1 MIYRSLKEVIINT
14 SLDGKLRFILD
25 NAETDTKILPEC
37 RDYVLAIW
45 TDGSYV
51 PNHACSAGL
60 HGILYSTGFKNP
72 KKSIKETHKLPYYDD
87 IDQNNIKLY
96 TIEGTFGL
104 DINEYNTSQKG
115 ELQAIVEA
123 FKTALFIEKHL
134 GIKLTNIKI
143 LTDSQYGMYVIDKVK
158 SGEVIPS
165 DKPNVE
171 FYTKIANCI
180 NQFDKD
186 IIEVI
191 KVKGHSCNIGNSKA
205 DTNAGISNTNA
216 GLNIETLSIVSLY
229 DKKEKLID
237 NEFGMSNYIIYPNK
251 SHYMLGIDIMFSN
264 TENYTTC
271 SLYEYNQILHKL
283 SLVINLLNNKYSEQI
298 VSYNL
303 KELERQDIVE
313 LIRKYGFNAFKIKDN
328 GISLRHKNYTR
339 FTIATI
345 KGDPILT
352 ITDNP
357 MALENL
363 VEAEKIF
370 NAVEQSK
377 TRFSIKELFAEESPD
392 TGTVLFKNEH
402 IEQELTF
409 GIDLPRKGK
418 IIKHLNSPEYRN
430 CDIRLELV
438 TADGY
443 YYIVYTN
450 VTNGR
455 TIIFYNYLNVIFE
468 VNDNPDNVE

>member
-1 MIYRSLKEVIINT
+1 MIYRSLREVLLT
-14 SLDGKLRFILD
+14 AGMDGKLKFILD
-25 NAETDTKILPEC
+25 NSETDTKILPEC
-37 RDYVLAIW
+37 RDYVLALW

-51 PNHACSAGL
+51 PNQACSAAL
-60 HGILYSTGFKNP
+60 HGILYSTGFKNV

-96 TIEGTFGL
+96 TIEGTFSL
-104 DINEYNTSQKG
+104 DLTEYNTSQKG

-123 FKTALFIEKHL
+123 FKTALFIEENLK
-134 GIKLTNIKI
+134 IKLNGIKI
-143 LTDSQYGMYVIDKVK
+143 LTDSQYGMYVVDKVK
-158 SGEVIPS
+158 SGETIPS

-171 FYTKIANCI
+171 FYTKMAKYL
-180 NQFDKD
+180 NQFDKE

-205 DTNAGISNTNA
+205 DSNAGISNTNT

-237 NEFGMSNYIIYPNK
+237 NEFGMSNYIIYPSK
-251 SHYMLGIDIMFSN
+251 SDYMLGTDVMFSN

-271 SLYEYNQILHKL
+271 SLHKNDRIL
-283 SLVINLLNNKYSEQI
+283 SIISTVINNLNNRYSEQI
-298 VSYNL
+298 VNYNL
-303 KELERQDIVE
+303 KELERQDIID
-313 LIRKYGFNAFKIKDN
+313 LIKKYGFNAFKIKDN
-328 GISLRHKNYTR
+328 GISLKYKNHTR

-357 MALENL
+357 LALENL
-363 VEAEKIF
+363 IMAENIF
-370 NAVEQSK
+370 QSIEQSK
-377 TRFSIKELFAEESPD
+377 KRFSIKELVLDESPD

-418 IIKHLNSPEYRN
+418 ITKHLNTVEAKA
-430 CDIRLELV
+430 CDIRVELV
-438 TADGY
+438 VADGY

-450 VTNGR
+450 VTKNKM
-455 TIIFYNYLNVIFE
+455 IVFYNYLNVVFE
-468 VNDNPDNVE
+468 LEV